1 MNAKTDKRSRDRVLG
16 DEWLDWHGSDEPS
29 EIREGKRT
37 FLLLSLAVLVG
48 FIFLAVL
55 FWYLVLPR
63 FEQYGGGFAAAFTV
77 GIAAGA
83 AFFLVWYGLLAA
95 AVLSRRFYLAVCMS
109 RGRRLLFMLFPFAAR
124 LASSLGISRDRIGH
138 SFIAVSNSL
147 AAASA
152 GRGAV
157 LALLPRCLSAEIK
170 GKLREICSAYPD
182 VTVHTAPGGAE
193 ARSCIRDLRPRAIV
207 AVACERDLMS
217 GIHDVAPRIPV
228 IGIPNSRPLGPC
240 KETEIDVEAFR
251 EALDFFR
258 ARSSP
263 DRWHAP

>member
-1 MNAKTDKRSRDRVLG
+1 MSSTADKRSRDRVLG

-37 FLLLSLAVLVG
+37 FLALSLVVLIG
-48 FIFLAVL
+48 FVLLAAL

-63 FEQYGGGFAAAFTV
+63 FQQYGRLFVAVFTV
-77 GIAAGA
+77 AVASAA
-83 AFFLVWYGLLAA
+83 AFFLIWYGLLAA

-109 RGRRLLFMLFPFAAR
+109 RGRRLLFILFPFVAR
-124 LASSLGISRDRIGH
+124 LASSIGISRDRIGH
-138 SFIAVSNSL
+138 SFIAVSNRL
-147 AAASA
+147 ADASP

-170 GKLREICSAYPD
+170 RKLRDLCSEYPD
-182 VTVHTAPGGAE
+182 VTLHTAPGGAE
-193 ARSCIRDLRPRAIV
+193 ARAYIRDLRPRAIV

-228 IGIPNSRPLGPC
+228 IGIPNVRPFGPC
-240 KETEIDVEAFR
+240 KETAIDVEAFR
-251 EALDFFR
+251 EALEFFNR
-258 ARSSP
+258 PS
-263 DRWHAP
+263 

>member
-1 MNAKTDKRSRDRVLG
+1 MSSTADKRSRDRVLG

-37 FLLLSLAVLVG
+37 FLVLSLVALVG
-48 FIFLAVL
+48 FVLLAAL

-63 FEQYGGGFAAAFTV
+63 FEQFGRPYAAAFTAAV
-77 GIAAGA
+77 AAGA
-83 AFFLVWYGLLAA
+83 VFFLVWYALLAA

-109 RGRRLLFMLFPFAAR
+109 RGRRLLFILFPVVAR

-138 SFIAVSNSL
+138 SFIAVSNRL
-147 AAASA
+147 AEASP

-170 GKLREICSAYPD
+170 RELRDLCSAYPD
-182 VTVHTAPGGAE
+182 VTLHTAPGGAE
-193 ARSCIRDLRPRAIV
+193 ARAYIRDLRPRAIV

-228 IGIPNSRPLGPC
+228 IGIPNVRPFGPC
-240 KETEIDVEAFR
+240 KETAIDVEAFR
-251 EALDFFR
+251 EALEFFNKP
-258 ARSSP
+258 S
-263 DRWHAP
+263 